1 MKKTYLTILQKST
14 RLEDVHKE
22 KKVREQD
29 EENKKDGIQI
39 RPEAVWSFPINTLLL
54 CFGQGGKRGKLE
66 GKKMTCKLTQ
76 TLCLVSDAKREIQFC
91 KCVDSLIS

>member
-54 CFGQGGKRGKLE
+54 VLDRAGKEVNWKKKYDVQIGPDALSGFRRKE
-66 GKKMTCKLTQ
+66 GETIL
-76 TLCLVSDAKREIQFC
+76 
-91 KCVDSLIS
+91 

>member
-1 MKKTYLTILQKST
+1 MRKGLKKTYHRILQKSP

-54 CFGQGGKRGKLE
+54 VLDRAGKEVNWKKKYDVQIGPDARASGFRRKE
-66 GKKMTCKLTQ
+66 GATIL
-76 TLCLVSDAKREIQFC
+76 
-91 KCVDSLIS
+91 